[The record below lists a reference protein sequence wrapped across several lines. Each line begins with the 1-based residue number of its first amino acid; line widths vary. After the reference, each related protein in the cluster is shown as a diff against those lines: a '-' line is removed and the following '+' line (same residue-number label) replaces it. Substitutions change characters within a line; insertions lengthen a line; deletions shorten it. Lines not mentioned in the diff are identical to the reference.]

1 MRLSFYT
8 FCFLSVFWISCANVV
23 APTGGAK
30 DTKAPKLIHRSLPD
44 SALQFKGGKIV
55 FEFNEFLQ
63 IKDADNQIIITPLL
77 SAKPKIDV
85 HKKKVSINMHD
96 SLLLPN
102 TTYQVQMGTAIQDLH
117 EGNPVNNF
125 SFIFSTGK
133 YFDSLQLKG
142 KVFQANTGKYD
153 TSCIVVLYDTDKED
167 SIVCKKKP
175 LYVTRTINGNFL
187 FKNMPNKKF
196 KIYAIGDFNKN
207 LQWDPKDETIAF
219 VTNDISTIDTTQYV
233 VLYTYRESLK
243 NDSSSKSRFEKNAR
257 NATLKDN
264 IFTYTI
270 NVDTAAKNAN
280 NFHLNDSIR
289 VVFSDSIQE
298 YDISKILLKQGDAI
312 DATVTINKGTDNKS
326 IILYTQWLPNSEY
339 KLLLEK
345 SFAKSK
351 NGIAAIGN
359 TFNFKTKKE
368 SDYGYLRVV
377 VKDNKQKV
385 LLLHKDNMLYAQ
397 KACKDTVETIERL
410 LPGNYELSI
419 LEDINENGRWDTG
432 NFGNKKYP
440 EIVTYIQEPIQIKA
454 NWGFTLRP
462 DEKSQKDLKLKS
474 IESK

>member
-1 MRLSFYT
+1 MRIHFYT

-30 DTKAPKLIHRSLPD
+30 DTKAPKLVHRSLPD

-63 IKDADNQIIITPLL
+63 IKDADNQVMITPILRT
-77 SAKPKIDV
+77 KPKIEV
-85 HKKKVSINMHD
+85 HKKKVSIHIHD

-133 YFDSLQLKG
+133 YFDSLQLSG
-142 KVFQANTGKYD
+142 KVIQANTGKYD
-153 TSCIVVLYDTDKED
+153 TSCIVVLYEADKED
-167 SIVCKKKP
+167 SIVCKQKP

-196 KIYAIGDFNKN
+196 KIFAIGDLNKN
-207 LQWDPKDETIAF
+207 LIWEPREEAIAF
-219 VTNDISTIDTTQYV
+219 DTNEKSTIDTTQLI
-233 VLYTYRESLK
+233 VLYTYRELLS
-243 NDSSSKSRFEKNAR
+243 NDSSNRSRFDKNAR
-257 NATLKDN
+257 LPAAKEN

-270 NVDTAAKNAN
+270 NIDTITKNAN

-289 VVFSDSIQE
+289 IVFNDSIQE

-312 DATVTINKGTDNKS
+312 DATVFINKGADYKS
-326 IILYTQWLPNSEY
+326 IIIYTQWLPNSEY

-351 NGIAAIGN
+351 NGVAAIGN
-359 TFNFKTKKE
+359 TFTFKTKKE

-377 VKDNKQKV
+377 VKDYKQKV
-385 LLLHKDNMLYAQ
+385 LYLHKDNKLYAQ
-397 KACKDTVETIERL
+397 KVCKDTVETIEKL

-419 LEDINENGRWDTG
+419 LQDINENGKWDAG
-432 NFGNKKYP
+432 NFGNKTYP
-440 EIVTYIQEPIQIKA
+440 EIVTHIQEPIQIKA
-454 NWGFTLRP
+454 NWGLTLRP
-462 DEKSQKDLKLKS
+462 DEKSQKELKPKLIDS
-474 IESK
+474 R

>member
-30 DTKAPKLIHRSLPD
+30 DTKAPRLIHRSLPD

-77 SAKPKIDV
+77 STKPKIEV
-85 HKKKVSINMHD
+85 HKKKVSIYLHD

-133 YFDSLQLKG
+133 YFDSLQLSG

-153 TSCIVVLYDTDKED
+153 TSSIVVLYDADKED
-167 SIVCKKKP
+167 SIICKKKP

-196 KIYAIGDFNKN
+196 KIFAIGDLNKN
-207 LQWDPKDETIAF
+207 LQWDPREETIAF
-219 VTNDISTIDTTQYV
+219 VTDEISTLDTMQHI
-233 VLYTYRESLK
+233 VLYTYRELLN
-243 NDSSSKSRFEKNAR
+243 NDSSSKSRFEKSAR
-257 NATLKDN
+257 MPTAKEN
-264 IFTYTI
+264 IFTYSI
-270 NVDTAAKNAN
+270 NVDTAAKIAN

-289 VVFSDSIQE
+289 IVFNDSIQE
-298 YDISKILLKQGDAI
+298 YDVSKILLKQGDAI

-326 IILYTQWLPNSEY
+326 IIIYTQWLPNSEY

-359 TFNFKTKKE
+359 TFTFKTKKE
-368 SDYGYLRVV
+368 SDYGFLRVMV
-377 VKDNKQKV
+377 NDYKRKV
-385 LLLHKDNMLYAQ
+385 LLLHKDNILYAQ
-397 KACKDTVETIERL
+397 KVCKDTVETIERL

-419 LEDINENGRWDTG
+419 LQDINENGKWDAG
-432 NFGNKKYP
+432 NFGNRKYP

-454 NWGFTLRP
+454 NWGLTLRP
-462 DEKSQKDLKLKS
+462 EEKSPKDLKHKS
-474 IESK
+474 LEIR